1 MKSSTASFIP
11 ARLATLAMLG
21 AVLLGAGSASATTYY
36 WDTDGDTP
44 GFGNTAGTWGTSNFW
59 TSTEGGGSPHSE
71 VTATLVDDTVNF
83 GSASLALGATAANV
97 GVVAG
102 GVTVNSITF
111 GLNQGATAI
120 TLGTAGKTITLG
132 GTTPT
137 ITVNNASDTISSVLA
152 GTSLDKAGT
161 GVLILT
167 GTNTYSGTTTINA
180 GKLQIGNNGT
190 TGTLG
195 SGSVLNNDRLSFFR
209 TDLTTFNSTMTGT
222 GTLEVVKGT
231 LRLASGA
238 NVTQANLSGSTGGN
252 AGLEVQSG
260 ASLTVSN
267 KFLLGISGGSSGT
280 VAQSGGTV
288 NLNSTVAGDI
298 QITPTFNSHS
308 KYNLSGGTLNAT
320 GTAMIVGA
328 WFEGTLDVS
337 GGTANLRGI
346 QFCTG
351 SGTRAAY
358 LNLSGTG
365 ILNIGVGGITDGSTS
380 ANTMTM
386 NFSGGTLGALANWT
400 TSGNQMNNQKITLSN
415 TNTIDTTGG
424 NITLTPVLTGTG
436 GITKAGTGTLTFSGT
451 NTYTGVTT
459 ITAGTLALGTNNAL
473 PSASALSIGSAT
485 LNTATYTNTLGTL
498 DITGSAVI
506 TLGTG
511 GKLAFA
517 DSSAKTWSGGTLTLT
532 GVFVNSSSVRFGTS
546 ASGLTPTQ
554 KEKITFNGMR
564 MTLDS
569 NGYVV
574 VFVPVGTL
582 VSFF

>member
-1 MKSSTASFIP
+1 MKISTASFIP

-21 AVLLGAGSASATTYY
+21 VVLLGAGSASATTYY
-36 WDTDGDTP
+36 WDTDGNTS

-71 VTATLVDDTVNF
+71 VTATLVDDIVNF

-97 GVVAG
+97 GIAAG
-102 GVTVNSITF
+102 GVSVNTITF
-111 GLNQGATAI
+111 GSAQTTAI

-137 ITVNNASDTISSVLA
+137 ITVNNATDTISSVLA

-167 GTNTYSGTTTINA
+167 GTNTYNGTTTINA
-180 GKLQIGNNGT
+180 GTLQIGNNGT

-195 SGSVLNNDRLSFFR
+195 SGNVLNDGKLSFFR
-209 TDLTTFNSTMTGT
+209 TDTTTFNSTMTGT
-222 GTLEVVKGT
+222 GRLEVVRNT

-238 NVTQANLSGSTGGN
+238 NVTQANLYVSISHANGTV
-252 AGLEVQSG
+252 EVQSG

-267 KFLLGISGGSSGT
+267 KFHLGVAGDRSGFLN
-280 VAQSGGTV
+280 QSGGTV
-288 NLNSTVAGDI
+288 NLNSTLAGDI
-298 QITPTFNSHS
+298 QIEPSLNGHS

-320 GTAMIVGA
+320 GSVMIVGA
-328 WFEGTLDVS
+328 WYEGTLDVS

-346 QFCTG
+346 QFSSG
-351 SGTRAAY
+351 SASRAAY

-365 ILNIGVGGITDGSTS
+365 ILNIGVGGITDGSS
-380 ANTMTM
+380 HVGNTMVMT
-386 NFSGGTLGALANWT
+386 FSGGTLGALANWT
-400 TSGNQMNNQKITLSN
+400 TSGNQMNAQKITLSN

-436 GITKAGTGTLTFSGT
+436 GITKVGTGILTFSGT

-485 LNTATYTNTLGTL
+485 LNTATYTNTVGTL
-498 DITGSAVI
+498 DITGNVVI
-506 TLGTG
+506 NLGTG

-532 GVFVNSSSVRFGTS
+532 GAFVNGSSVRFGNS
-546 ASGLTPTQ
+546 ASGLTSTQ
-554 KEKITFNGMR
+554 KSKITFNDSR
-564 MTLDS
+564 MSLDS

-574 VFVPVGTL
+574 PAPGTL
-582 VSFF
+582 IRFM